1 MEYKCKYFENSFFPN
16 FGQYRSYKI
25 HVYNALFKMDPNIFI
40 NLTHAV
46 LLDESA
52 DDSKEHR
59 SILFSFINLLI
70 LFYCMRVQVENKFI
84 SRLLYYHIIPGVV
97 CPFTLKINLY
107 QDYNTI
113 LYRGVQSISKQLSDF
128 VSFGYVS

>member
-1 MEYKCKYFENSFFPN
+1 MEYKCKYFENSYSPN

-25 HVYNALFKMDPNIFI
+25 YNALFKMDPNIFI

-70 LFYCMRVQVENKFI
+70 L
-84 SRLLYYHIIPGVV
+84 
-97 CPFTLKINLY
+97 
-107 QDYNTI
+107 
-113 LYRGVQSISKQLSDF
+113 YRGVQSISKQLSDF

>member
-1 MEYKCKYFENSFFPN
+1 
-16 FGQYRSYKI
+16 
-25 HVYNALFKMDPNIFI
+25 MDPNIFI
-40 NLTHAV
+40 SFTHAV
-46 LLDESA
+46 VLDESA

-59 SILFSFINLLI
+59 PILFSYFNLLI
-70 LFYCMRVQVENKFI
+70 ILCCMRVQVENKFI

>member
-1 MEYKCKYFENSFFPN
+1 MEYKCKYFENSFSPN
-16 FGQYRSYKI
+16 YGPYRSYKI
-25 HVYNALFKMDPNIFI
+25 YNALFKMDPNIFI
-40 NLTHAV
+40 NLTHTV

-70 LFYCMRVQVENKFI
+70 LFCCMRVQVENKFI
-84 SRLLYYHIIPGVV
+84 SRLLYY
-97 CPFTLKINLY
+97 
-107 QDYNTI
+107 TI

>member
-1 MEYKCKYFENSFFPN
+1 MEYKCKYFENSYSPN

-25 HVYNALFKMDPNIFI
+25 YNALFKMDPNIFI

-59 SILFSFINLLI
+59 SILFS
-70 LFYCMRVQVENKFI
+70 
-84 SRLLYYHIIPGVV
+84 LYFFVV
-97 CPFTLKINLY
+97 CAFKLKINLY
-107 QDYNTI
+107 QDYYTI